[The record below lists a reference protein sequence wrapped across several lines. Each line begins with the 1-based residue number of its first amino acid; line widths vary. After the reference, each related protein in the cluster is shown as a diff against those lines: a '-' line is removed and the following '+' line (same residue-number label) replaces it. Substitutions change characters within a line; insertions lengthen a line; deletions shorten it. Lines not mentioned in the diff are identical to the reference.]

1 MQFYFCRDIPRNA
14 LGGVPSTK
22 VTIQTN
28 FVAIFLV
35 EEKIK
40 HFVDHVINEPRDL
53 ADGIPSHEV
62 TNLIILKSGICY
74 LSNTTRSHYT
84 AVGFFLL

>member
-28 FVAIFLV
+28 FVAIFLA
-35 EEKIK
+35 EEEIK
-40 HFVDHVINEPRDL
+40 HFCRSRDQ
-53 ADGIPSHEV
+53 
-62 TNLIILKSGICY
+62 
-74 LSNTTRSHYT
+74 
-84 AVGFFLL
+84 